1 MSPTPPETATPLWQQ
16 FLRWATRVGLAKRLA
31 FALSLAALAAGF
43 ATYTALTESA
53 PFGETNPR
61 TVTLLLTLDLALLLL
76 LGVLIARRI
85 VYLWIGRRRGLAGS
99 QMHVRLVAV
108 FSLLAIAPAIIMAIF
123 STVFF
128 YVGVQSWFSER
139 VRTAVNESLAVASA
153 YLHEHQ
159 QNIRADALA
168 MANDLNQEA
177 ARLASDPERFEQVV
191 ATQAML
197 RALSEAIVF
206 NGTTGAIVARSGYT
220 FALEFDPIPDD
231 KLATARHGEVAMIVS
246 ENDDRVRALVRLDR
260 FADTYLYVGRMVEPR
275 VLSHMASAEGA
286 VREFGALESQR
297 GSLQITFTLI
307 FLVVALLLL
316 LAAVWAGLIFAT
328 RLARPISA
336 LIGAAERVRA
346 GDLTVR
352 VTEPPGEDELGLL
365 SRAFNR
371 MTTEIESQRH
381 ELLSANRLIDERR
394 RFTETVLG
402 GVSAGV
408 IGLNAEGRITLPNFS
423 AARLLGVDDA
433 ESMIGVKLADLSPEM
448 GELLAH
454 APGRPGRVVQDQ
466 IQIRRP
472 GTTPLTLLVRI
483 STEGRGSGEIRGYV
497 VTFDD
502 ITELVSAQR
511 KAAWADVARRIAHE
525 IKNPLTPIQLS
536 AERLRRKY
544 LKEITSDTE
553 VFTMCTDTIVRQV
566 DDIRRMVDEF
576 SAFARM
582 PQPVMKPCN
591 LNDLV
596 RQAVFLQS
604 SAHAGKIKFEMELP
618 PGPLTVPCDSR
629 QISQALTNLL
639 QNAADAIEGRPPATD
654 GAELPPGHVSIRIQ
668 ADAERIAMI
677 VEDNG
682 KGLPTEE
689 RDRLTE
695 PYVTTRAKGTGLGLA
710 IVKKIMEDHGGV
722 LTLEDRESGGA
733 RVGLVIPNTSTTTGI
748 AAGEAPGGVG
758 TPAETGGEKR
768 HAAHG
773 A

>member
-1 MSPTPPETATPLWQQ
+1 MSPAPPENATARWQQ
-16 FLRWATRVGLAKRLA
+16 FLRWSARVGLTKRLA

-53 PFGETNPR
+53 PFGEANPR

-85 VYLWIGRRRGLAGS
+85 VTIWIGRRRGLAGS
-99 QMHVRLVAV
+99 QLHVRLVLV
-108 FSLLAIAPAIIMAIF
+108 FSLLAVAPAIIMAAF
-123 STVFF
+123 ATVFF
-128 YVGVQSWFSER
+128 YVGVQSWFSDR

-206 NGTTGAIVARSGYT
+206 NGTTGSILARSGYT
-220 FALEFDPIPDD
+220 FTLEFDPIPED
-231 KLATARHGEVAMIVS
+231 KLMMARRGEVVLIIS

-260 FADTYLYVGRMVEPR
+260 YAETYLYVGRMVEPR
-275 VLSHMASAEGA
+275 VLSHMASAQGA
-286 VREFGALESQR
+286 VQEYAALESQR

-328 RLARPISA
+328 KLARPISA

-381 ELLSANRLIDERR
+381 ELLSANRLMDERR
-394 RFTETVLG
+394 RFTETVLA

-408 IGLNAEGRITLPNFS
+408 FGLDAEGRINLPNRS
-423 AARLLGVDDA
+423 AARLLGVEDP
-433 ESMIGVKLADLSPEM
+433 ETLIGRKLADLSPEM
-448 GELLAH
+448 GDLLDN
-454 APGRPGRVVQDQ
+454 APKRPGRVVQDQ
-466 IQIRRP
+466 IQVRRP
-472 GTTPLTLLVRI
+472 GGVPLTLLVRI
-483 STEGRGSGEIRGYV
+483 TAEGRSSAGEVRGYV

-591 LNDLV
+591 INDLV

-604 SAHAGKIKFEMELP
+604 SAHAGRIKFEMELP

-639 QNAADAIEGRPPATD
+639 QNAADAIEGRPAPAD
-654 GAELPPGHVSIRIQ
+654 GSDLPPGAVAIRVK
-668 ADAERIAMI
+668 ADEERVVLT

-722 LTLEDRESGGA
+722 LTLEDREGGGA
-733 RVGLVIPNTSTTTGI
+733 RVGLVIPNTSLAEGD
-748 AAGEAPGGVG
+748 ARGGSD

>member
-1 MSPTPPETATPLWQQ
+1 MSSATETSTPLWQQ
-16 FLRWATRVGLAKRLA
+16 FLRWSARVGLTKRLA

-43 ATYTALTESA
+43 ATYAAMTESA
-53 PFGETNPR
+53 PFGQSNPR
-61 TVTLLLTLDLALLLL
+61 TVTLLLTLDLALLLT
-76 LGVLIARRI
+76 LGVLISRRI
-85 VYLWIGRRRGLAGS
+85 VGIWIGRRRGLAGS
-99 QMHVRLVAV
+99 RLHTRLVLV
-108 FSLLAIAPAIIMAIF
+108 FSLLAVAPAIIMAVF

-128 YVGVQSWFSER
+128 YVGVQSWFSDR

-168 MANDLNQEA
+168 MANDLSQET
-177 ARLASDPERFEQVV
+177 RLTSERFEQIVN
-191 ATQAML
+191 TQAML

-206 NGTTGAIVARSGYT
+206 NGTTGAIMARSGYT
-220 FALEFDPIPDD
+220 FTLEFDPIPDD
-231 KLATARHGEVAMIVS
+231 KLQTARRGEVALIIS
-246 ENDDRVRALVRLDR
+246 ENDDRVRALVSLDR
-260 FADTYLYVGRMVEPR
+260 MTDTFLYVGRMVEPR

-286 VREFGALESQR
+286 VKEYAALENQR

-316 LAAVWAGLIFAT
+316 LAAVWAGLNFAT

-352 VTEPPGEDELGLL
+352 VSEPPGEDEFVLL

-371 MTTEIESQRH
+371 MTTEIEGQRR
-381 ELLSANRLIDERR
+381 ELLSTNRLLDERR
-394 RFTETVLG
+394 RFTETVLS

-408 IGLNAEGRITLPNFS
+408 LGLDADGFINLPNLS
-423 AARLLGVDDA
+423 AARLLGVDDPDTL
-433 ESMIGVKLADLSPEM
+433 IGRSLADLSPEM
-448 GELLAH
+448 AELLEN
-454 APGRPGRVVQDQ
+454 APKRPGRVVQDQ

-472 GTTPLTLLVRI
+472 GKTTLTLLVRI
-483 STEGRGSGEIRGYV
+483 AAEGRGGEVRGFV

-502 ITELVSAQR
+502 ITELASAQR

-591 LNDLV
+591 VNDLV

-604 SAHAGKIKFEMELP
+604 SAHAGKIRYEPKLP
-618 PGPLTVPCDSR
+618 SGPLTIACDSR

-639 QNAADAIEGRPPATD
+639 QNAADAIEGRPTPAD
-654 GAELPPGHVSIRIQ
+654 GSELPPGEIAIAVTGD
-668 ADAERIAMI
+668 ADAVTVT

-682 KGLPTEE
+682 KGLPTDEQ

-722 LTLEDRESGGA
+722 LTLEDREGGGGA
-733 RVGLVIPNTSTTTGI
+733 RVTLVIPHPI
-748 AAGEAPGGVG
+748 AAAADAGGRDDR
-758 TPAETGGEKR
+758 PAETGGETR
-768 HAAHG
+768 QAAHG

>member
-1 MSPTPPETATPLWQQ
+1 MSSATETSTPLWQQ
-16 FLRWATRVGLAKRLA
+16 FLRWSARVGLTKRLA

-43 ATYTALTESA
+43 ATYAAMTESA
-53 PFGETNPR
+53 PFGQSNPR
-61 TVTLLLTLDLALLLL
+61 TVTLLLTLDLALLLT
-76 LGVLIARRI
+76 LGVLISRRI
-85 VYLWIGRRRGLAGS
+85 VGIWIGRRRGLAGS
-99 QMHVRLVAV
+99 RLHTRLVLV
-108 FSLLAIAPAIIMAIF
+108 FSLLAVAPAIIMAVF

-128 YVGVQSWFSER
+128 YVGVQSWFSDR

-168 MANDLNQEA
+168 MANDLSQET
-177 ARLASDPERFEQVV
+177 RLTSERFEQIVN
-191 ATQAML
+191 TQAML

-206 NGTTGAIVARSGYT
+206 NGTTGAIMARSGYT
-220 FALEFDPIPDD
+220 FTLEFDPIPDD
-231 KLATARHGEVAMIVS
+231 KLQTARRGEVALIIS
-246 ENDDRVRALVRLDR
+246 ENDDRVRALVSLDR
-260 FADTYLYVGRMVEPR
+260 MTDTFLYVGRMVEPR

-286 VREFGALESQR
+286 VKEYAALENQR

-316 LAAVWAGLIFAT
+316 LAAVWAGLNFAT

-352 VTEPPGEDELGLL
+352 VSEPPGEDEFVLL

-371 MTTEIESQRH
+371 MTTEIEGQRR
-381 ELLSANRLIDERR
+381 ELLSTNRLLDERR
-394 RFTETVLG
+394 RFTETVLS

-408 IGLNAEGRITLPNFS
+408 LGLDADGFINLPNLS
-423 AARLLGVDDA
+423 AARLLGVDDPDTLVGR
-433 ESMIGVKLADLSPEM
+433 SLADLSHEM
-448 GELLAH
+448 ADLLEN
-454 APGRPGRVVQDQ
+454 APKRPGRVVQDQ
-466 IQIRRP
+466 IQLRRP
-472 GTTPLTLLVRI
+472 GKTTLTLLVRI
-483 STEGRGSGEIRGYV
+483 AAEGRGGEVRGYV

-591 LNDLV
+591 VNDLV

-604 SAHAGKIKFEMELP
+604 SAHSGKIRFDARLP
-618 PGPLTVPCDSR
+618 SGPLTLACDSR

-639 QNAADAIEGRPPATD
+639 QNAADAIEGRGVPAD
-654 GAELPPGHVSIRIQ
+654 GSPLPPGEISI
-668 ADAERIAMI
+668 AVAGDAETVTVT

-682 KGLPTEE
+682 KGLPTDEQ

-722 LTLEDRESGGA
+722 LTLEDREGGGA
-733 RVGLVIPNTSTTTGI
+733 RVTLVIPHPI
-748 AAGEAPGGVG
+748 AAAADAGGRDDR
-758 TPAETGGEKR
+758 PAETGGETR

>member
-1 MSPTPPETATPLWQQ
+1 MTSTTDSQTPLWQR
-16 FLRWATRVGLAKRLA
+16 FLRWSARIGLTKRLA
-31 FALSLAALAAGF
+31 VALSLAALAAGF
-43 ATYTALTESA
+43 ATYAAMTESA
-53 PFGETNPR
+53 PFGQSNPR
-61 TVTLLLTLDLALLLL
+61 TVTLLLTLDLALLLT
-76 LGVLIARRI
+76 LGVLISRRI
-85 VYLWIGRRRGLAGS
+85 VGIWMGRRRGLAGS
-99 QMHVRLVAV
+99 RLHTRLVLV
-108 FSLLAIAPAIIMAIF
+108 FSLLAVAPAIIMAVF
-123 STVFF
+123 STIFF
-128 YVGVQSWFSER
+128 YVGVQSWFSDR
-139 VRTAVNESLAVASA
+139 VRTAVNESLVVASA

-168 MANDLNQEA
+168 MANDLSQEA
-177 ARLASDPERFEQVV
+177 RLSSDPQRFEQIV
-191 ATQAML
+191 ATQSML

-206 NGTTGAIVARSGYT
+206 NGTTGSIIARSGYT
-220 FALEFDPIPDD
+220 FTLEFDPISEE
-231 KLATARHGEVAMIVS
+231 KLQVARRGDVVLIIS
-246 ENDDRVRALVRLDR
+246 ENDDRVRALVALDR
-260 FADTYLYVGRMVEPR
+260 GSDTFLYVGRMVEPR
-275 VLSHMASAEGA
+275 VLSHMAAAQGA
-286 VREFGALESQR
+286 VREYDDLENQR

-316 LAAVWAGLIFAT
+316 LAAVWAGLNFAT

-352 VTEPPGEDELGLL
+352 VVEPPGEDEFVLL

-371 MTTEIESQRH
+371 MTTEIEGQRR
-381 ELLSANRLIDERR
+381 ELLSANRLLDERR
-394 RFTETVLG
+394 RFTETVLS

-408 IGLNAEGRITLPNFS
+408 LGLDGNGCINLPNRS
-423 AARLLGVDDA
+423 AARLLGVEDP
-433 ESMIGVKLADLSPEM
+433 ETLIGVALTDLSPDM
-448 GELLAH
+448 ADLLDN
-454 APGRPGRVVQDQ
+454 APKRPGRVVQDH
-466 IQIRRP
+466 IQLRRP
-472 GTTPLTLLVRI
+472 GSPTLTLLVRI
-483 STEGRGSGEIRGYV
+483 AAEGRSGEVRGYV

-553 VFTMCTDTIVRQV
+553 VFTLCTDTIVRQV

-604 SAHAGKIKFEMELP
+604 NAHSGSIRFDTRLP
-618 PGPLTVPCDSR
+618 NGPLTVVCDSR
-629 QISQALTNLL
+629 QISQVLTNLL
-639 QNAADAIEGRPPATD
+639 QNAADAIEGRSPPAD
-654 GAELPPGHVSIRIQ
+654 GSPLPGGEVSISVVNDEDKVTLTI
-668 ADAERIAMI
+668 
-677 VEDNG
+677 EDNG
-682 KGLPTEE
+682 KGLPTDEQ

-722 LTLEDRESGGA
+722 LSLNDRDSGVGA
-733 RVGLVIPNTSTTTGI
+733 RVTLVIPHPV
-748 AAGEAPGGVG
+748 AATVESAGRDDR
-758 TPAETGGEKR
+758 PAETGGETR
-768 HAAHG
+768 QAAHG

>member
-1 MSPTPPETATPLWQQ
+1 MSPTPPETATAPWQQ
-16 FLRWATRVGLAKRLA
+16 FLRWSARVGLTKRLA
-31 FALSLAALAAGF
+31 VALSLAALAAGF
-43 ATYTALTESA
+43 ATYTALTEGA
-53 PFGETNPR
+53 PFGAANPR

-85 VYLWIGRRRGLAGS
+85 VTIWIGRRRGLAGS
-99 QMHVRLVAV
+99 RLHVRLVLV
-108 FSLLAIAPAIIMAIF
+108 FSLLAVAPAIIMALF
-123 STVFF
+123 STLFF

-139 VRTAVNESLAVASA
+139 VRTAVNESLAVATA
-153 YLHEHQ
+153 YLQEHQ

-177 ARLASDPERFEQVV
+177 VRLANDPERFEQVV

-206 NGTTGAIVARSGYT
+206 NGTTGSILARSGYT
-220 FALEFDPIPDD
+220 FTLEFDPIPDD
-231 KLATARHGEVAMIVS
+231 RLQTARRGEVALIVS
-246 ENDDRVRALVRLDR
+246 ESGDRVRALVRLDR

-275 VLSHMASAEGA
+275 VLAHMASAEGA
-286 VREFGALESQR
+286 VREYAALESQR

-307 FLVVALLLL
+307 FVVVALLLL

-328 RLARPISA
+328 KLARPISA

-352 VTEPPGEDELGLL
+352 VSEPPNEDELGLL

-381 ELLSANRLIDERR
+381 ELLATNRLLDERR
-394 RFTETVLG
+394 RFTETVLA

-408 IGLNAEGRITLPNFS
+408 FGLDAEGRINLPNRS
-423 AARLLGVDDA
+423 AARLLGVEDQESLIGCRLA
-433 ESMIGVKLADLSPEM
+433 ELSPEM
-448 GELLAH
+448 GELLGN
-454 APGRPGRVVQDQ
+454 APRRPGRVVQDQ
-466 IQIRRP
+466 IQVRRP
-472 GTTPLTLLVRI
+472 GAATLTLLVRI
-483 STEGRGSGEIRGYV
+483 TAEGRGGEVRGYV

-544 LKEITSDTE
+544 LKEITGDTE

-591 LNDLV
+591 INDLV

-604 SAHAGKIKFEMELP
+604 SAHSGRIRFAMELP
-618 PGPLTVPCDSR
+618 TGPLTLPCDSR

-639 QNAADAIEGRPPATD
+639 QNAADAIEGRPPPAD
-654 GAELPPGHVSIRIQ
+654 GAALPPGAVTVRVT
-668 ADAERIAMI
+668 AEEERVVVV

-722 LTLEDRESGGA
+722 LTLEDREGGGA
-733 RVGLVIPNTSTTTGI
+733 RVGLVIPNHSVAEGD
-748 AAGEAPGGVG
+748 ARGGSD

-768 HAAHG
+768 QAAHG

>member
-1 MSPTPPETATPLWQQ
+1 MSSTTETPTPPSTPLWQQ
-16 FLRWATRVGLAKRLA
+16 FLRWSTRVGLGKRLA

-43 ATYTALTESA
+43 ATYAAMTESG
-53 PFGETNPR
+53 PFVQSNPR
-61 TVTLLLTLDLALLLL
+61 TVTLLLTLDLALLLT
-76 LGVLIARRI
+76 LGVLISRRI
-85 VYLWIGRRRGLAGS
+85 VMIWIGRRRGLAGS
-99 QMHVRLVAV
+99 RLHSRLVLV
-108 FSLLAIAPAIIMAIF
+108 FSLLAVAPAIIMAVF
-123 STVFF
+123 STLFF
-128 YVGVQSWFSER
+128 YVGVQSWFSDR

-168 MANDLNQEA
+168 MANDLSQET
-177 ARLASDPERFEQVV
+177 RLSSDPQRFEQIVT
-191 ATQAML
+191 TQAML

-206 NGTTGAIVARSGYT
+206 NGTTGAILARSGYT
-220 FALEFDPIPDD
+220 FTLEFDPIPEE
-231 KLATARHGEVAMIVS
+231 KVNLARRGEVALIIS
-246 ENDDRVRALVRLDR
+246 ENDDRVRALVSLDR
-260 FADTYLYVGRMVEPR
+260 MTDTFLYVGRMVEPR

-286 VREFGALESQR
+286 VREYAALESQR
-297 GSLQITFTLI
+297 GSLQITFTLL
-307 FLVVALLLL
+307 FLVVAMLLL
-316 LAAVWAGLIFAT
+316 LAAVWAGLNFAT
-328 RLARPISA
+328 RLAKPISA

-352 VTEPPGEDELGLL
+352 VSEPPGEDEFVLL

-371 MTTEIESQRH
+371 MTTEIEGQRR
-381 ELLSANRLIDERR
+381 ELLSTNRLLDERR
-394 RFTETVLG
+394 RFTETVLS

-408 IGLNAEGRITLPNFS
+408 LGLDADGFINLPNLS
-423 AARLLGVDDA
+423 AARLLGVEDPDTLVGR
-433 ESMIGVKLADLSPEM
+433 SLADLSPEM
-448 GELLAH
+448 AELLEN
-454 APGRPGRVVQDQ
+454 APKRPGRVLQDQ
-466 IQIRRP
+466 IQIRRA
-472 GTTPLTLLVRI
+472 GKTTLTLLVRI
-483 STEGRGSGEIRGYV
+483 AAEGRGGEVRGYV

-502 ITELVSAQR
+502 ITELASAQR

-604 SAHAGKIKFEMELP
+604 SAHAGKIRFDPHLP
-618 PGPLTVPCDSR
+618 SGPLTVACDSR

-639 QNAADAIEGRPPATD
+639 QNAADAIEGRGPSPD
-654 GAELPPGHVSIRIQ
+654 GSPLPPGEVSI
-668 ADAERIAMI
+668 AVEGDAEKVTVV

-682 KGLPTEE
+682 KGLPTDEQ

-722 LTLEDRESGGA
+722 LTLEDRVGAAGA
-733 RVGLVIPNTSTTTGI
+733 RVTLVIPHPV
-748 AAGEAPGGVG
+748 AAVAEPGGRDDR
-758 TPAETGGEKR
+758 PAETGEETR

>member
-1 MSPTPPETATPLWQQ
+1 MSQTSETPAPLWQQ
-16 FLRWATRVGLAKRLA
+16 ILRWSARVGLTKRLA
-31 FALSLAALAAGF
+31 FALSIAALVAGF
-43 ATYTALTESA
+43 ATYAAMTESA
-53 PFGETNPR
+53 PFGQSNPR
-61 TVTLLLTLDLALLLL
+61 TVTLLLTLDLALLLT

-85 VYLWIGRRRGLAGS
+85 VMLWIGRRRGLAGS
-99 QMHVRLVAV
+99 RLHTRLVLV
-108 FSLLAIAPAIIMAIF
+108 FSLLAVAPAIIMAVF
-123 STVFF
+123 SAVFF
-128 YVGVQSWFSER
+128 YVGVQSWFSDR

-168 MANDLNQEA
+168 MANDLSQEL
-177 ARLASDPERFEQVV
+177 RLSGDRQRFEQVV

-206 NGTTGAIVARSGYT
+206 NGTTGAILARSGYT
-220 FALEFDPIPDD
+220 FTLEFDPIPED
-231 KLATARHGEVAMIVS
+231 KLQLARRGEVALITS
-246 ENDDRVRALVRLDR
+246 ENDDRVRALVSLDR
-260 FADTYLYVGRMVEPR
+260 VTDIYLYVGRMVEPR

-286 VREFGALESQR
+286 VKEYAALESQR
-297 GSLQITFTLI
+297 GSLQVTFTLI
-307 FLVVALLLL
+307 FVVVAMLLL
-316 LAAVWAGLIFAT
+316 LAAVWAGLNFAT

-336 LIGAAERVRA
+336 LIAAAERVRA

-371 MTTEIESQRH
+371 MTTEIEGQRR
-381 ELLSANRLIDERR
+381 ELLSTNRLLDERR
-394 RFTETVLG
+394 RFTETVLS

-408 IGLNAEGRITLPNFS
+408 LGLDEDGLINLPNLS
-423 AARLLGVDDA
+423 AARLLGVEDP
-433 ESMIGVKLADLSPEM
+433 ETLIGRSLADLSPEM
-448 GELLAH
+448 GELLEK
-454 APGRPGRVVQDQ
+454 APKRPGRVVQDQ
-466 IQIRRP
+466 VQLRRP

-483 STEGRGSGEIRGYV
+483 ATEGRAGEVRGYV

-544 LKEITSDTE
+544 LKEITGDTE

-582 PQPVMKPCN
+582 PQAVMKPCN
-591 LNDLV
+591 VNDLV

-604 SAHAGKIKFEMELP
+604 SAHTGNIKFDMQLP

-639 QNAADAIEGRPPATD
+639 QNAADAIEGRTPPSD
-654 GAELPPGHVSIRIQ
+654 GSALSMGEV
-668 ADAERIAMI
+668 AVRIAADEERVSFI

-682 KGLPTEE
+682 KGLPAEQ

-695 PYVTTRAKGTGLGLA
+695 PYVTTRTKGTGLGLA
-710 IVKKIMEDHGGV
+710 IVKKIMEDHGGSV
-722 LTLEDRESGGA
+722 TLEDRDGGGA
-733 RVGLVIPNTSTTTGI
+733 RVTLTIPNTI
-748 AAGEAPGGVG
+748 VAAGDAAAPAAPAVTEGR
-758 TPAETGGEKR
+758 PAETGGEKR

>member
-1 MSPTPPETATPLWQQ
+1 MSPAPPENATARWQQ
-16 FLRWATRVGLAKRLA
+16 FLRWSARVGLTKRLA

-53 PFGETNPR
+53 PFGEANPR

-85 VYLWIGRRRGLAGS
+85 VTIWIGRRRGLAGS
-99 QMHVRLVAV
+99 QLHVRLVLV
-108 FSLLAIAPAIIMAIF
+108 FSLLAVAPAIIMAAF
-123 STVFF
+123 ATVFF
-128 YVGVQSWFSER
+128 YVGVQSWFSDR

-177 ARLASDPERFEQVV
+177 ARLASDPDRFEQVV

-206 NGTTGAIVARSGYT
+206 NGTTGSILARSGYT
-220 FALEFDPIPDD
+220 FTLEFDPIPED
-231 KLATARHGEVAMIVS
+231 KLMMARRGEVVLIIS

-260 FADTYLYVGRMVEPR
+260 YAETYLYVGRMVEPR
-275 VLSHMASAEGA
+275 VLSHMASAQGA
-286 VREFGALESQR
+286 VQEYAALESQR

-328 RLARPISA
+328 KLARPISA

-381 ELLSANRLIDERR
+381 ELLSANRLMDERR
-394 RFTETVLG
+394 RFTETVLA

-408 IGLNAEGRITLPNFS
+408 FGLDAEGRINLPNRS
-423 AARLLGVDDA
+423 AARLLGVEDP
-433 ESMIGVKLADLSPEM
+433 ETLIGRKLAELSPEM
-448 GELLAH
+448 GDLLDN
-454 APGRPGRVVQDQ
+454 APKRPGRVVQDQ
-466 IQIRRP
+466 IQVRRP
-472 GTTPLTLLVRI
+472 GGVPLTLLVRI
-483 STEGRGSGEIRGYV
+483 TAEGRSSAGEVRGYV

-591 LNDLV
+591 INDLV

-604 SAHAGKIKFEMELP
+604 SAHAGRIKFEMELP

-639 QNAADAIEGRPPATD
+639 QNAADAIEGRPVPAD
-654 GAELPPGHVSIRIQ
+654 GSDLPPGAVAIRVK
-668 ADAERIAMI
+668 ADEERVVLT

-722 LTLEDRESGGA
+722 LTLEDREGGGA
-733 RVGLVIPNTSTTTGI
+733 RVGLVIPNTSLAEGD
-748 AAGEAPGGVG
+748 ARGGSD

-768 HAAHG
+768 QAAHG